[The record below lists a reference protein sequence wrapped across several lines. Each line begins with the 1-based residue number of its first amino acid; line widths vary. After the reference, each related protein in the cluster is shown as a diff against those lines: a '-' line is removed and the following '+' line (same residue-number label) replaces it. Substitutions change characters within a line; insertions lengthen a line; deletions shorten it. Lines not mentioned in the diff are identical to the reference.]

1 MKTSHAARAFAVTL
15 LLTATFARDAF
26 ADDDEA
32 PAAAVA
38 PAAAEAPPSA
48 EADRMHRARFSG
60 KRLLV
65 EIVAGALVGS
75 VVSYLTFEATC
86 SDGDDCFGA
95 AFLAFGAN
103 VAITP
108 IAVWGVGNLM
118 DGQGSLGWTY
128 LGASVALAP
137 FSATGPVDE
146 TPAEALQ
153 RIKIE
158 LVVATIALPITSA
171 LLYELS
177 SGLKFMRWRQREAA
191 IGVTPIAG
199 SGGIDGIYGA
209 FSTRF

>member
-1 MKTSHAARAFAVTL
+1 MTTSNAARALAVTL
-15 LLTATFARDAF
+15 LLTFTADAL
-26 ADDDEA
+26 ADEA
-32 PAAAVA
+32 PPAAVA
-38 PAAAEAPPSA
+38 PAPAAAEPGRNAD
-48 EADRMHRARFSG
+48 ADRMHRARFSG

-103 VAITP
+103 VAVTP

-158 LVVATIALPITSA
+158 LIVATIALPITSA

-177 SGLKFMRWRQREAA
+177 SGLKFVRWRQRETAV
-191 IGVTPIAG
+191 GVTPIAG
-199 SGGIDGIYGA
+199 SGGIDGVMGA